1 MDTSTHTAAE
11 ALADRLL
18 TDTLG
23 ALELFSVFL
32 GRELGL
38 YEALAAGPC
47 TAGGLARTA
56 GIAPRYAREWL
67 EQQAAAGL
75 LEATADQGEERGYA
89 LPVAYRPVLL
99 EPENPAHVAPLA
111 DLVAGIAGVL
121 HRLPDAYRSGAGV
134 PYRDYGPVF
143 RRGQG
148 GINRPMVVHELP
160 GWLAALPGLG
170 ERLHRASTRVADVAC
185 GEGWSAVAL
194 ARAFPGALLDAYDI
208 DPASVDVARR
218 TAAAAGVASR
228 VECHLAD
235 VAEKGA
241 LGGPYDL
248 ILIVE
253 ALHDLARPVPLLEA
267 ARDALTA
274 GGRIV
279 VVDERV
285 ADRFRAPAGEI
296 ERLMYG
302 WSVTHCLPAALAE
315 QPSAALGTVLRAP
328 AVRALA
334 EEAGLD
340 AEVLPLGN
348 DFFQVYALSAS
359 AG

>member
-1 MDTSTHTAAE
+1 MDTGTHTAAD

-47 TAGGLARTA
+47 TPDGLARTA

-75 LEATADQGEERGYA
+75 LETITSKDLRRYA
-89 LPVAYRPVLL
+89 LPAAYRPVLL
-99 EPENPAHVAPLA
+99 EPESPAHVAPLA
-111 DLVAGIAGVL
+111 DLIAGIAGVL
-121 HRLPDAYRSGAGV
+121 PRLPDAYRSGAGV
-134 PYRDYGPVF
+134 PYRDYGPIF

-148 GINRPMVVHELP
+148 GINRPMIAHELP
-160 GWLAALPGLG
+160 GWLAAVPGLG
-170 ERLHRASTRVADVAC
+170 ARLTAPASPRIADVAC
-185 GEGWSAVAL
+185 GEGWSTVAL

-208 DPASVDVARR
+208 DPDSVGVARSN
-218 TAAAAGVASR
+218 AAAAGVASR

-235 VAEKGA
+235 AAEKGA

-267 ARDALTA
+267 ARDALGP
-274 GGRIV
+274 GGVIV

-285 ADRFRAPAGEI
+285 ADRFRAPAGEV

-315 QPSAALGTVLRAP
+315 QPSAGLGTVLRAP
-328 AVRALA
+328 AVVALA
-334 EEAGLD
+334 EAAGLG

-348 DFFQVYALSAS
+348 DFFRVYALSAS